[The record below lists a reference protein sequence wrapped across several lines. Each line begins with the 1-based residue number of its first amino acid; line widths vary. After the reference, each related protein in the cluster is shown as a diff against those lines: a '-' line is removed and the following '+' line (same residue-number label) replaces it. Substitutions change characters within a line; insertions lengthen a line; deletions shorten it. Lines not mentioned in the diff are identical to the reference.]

1 MDIQIGLK
9 FNIDGEDKIFY
20 SKKNTTNIAVIMH
33 QTIHN
38 NDFNILNPFAFCY
51 SEANGGSISD
61 KISYKLFMVDGVNS
75 GITLKSNN
83 DGFIITY

>member
-1 MDIQIGLK
+1 MDIQISLK

-20 SKKNTTNIAVIMH
+20 SKKDTMNMTIIMH
-33 QTIHN
+33 QTVHN
-38 NDFNILNPFAFCY
+38 DNFNILNSFAFCY

-75 GITLKSNN
+75 GTTLKSNN